1 VDTESLM
8 SNYHS
13 DNLARLEDIEGL
25 LLTAQGL
32 AFRLNDEELDEARRC
47 IRHALDEVRD
57 AKGVLIEKWRVQDL

>member
-1 VDTESLM
+1 MDTESLM

-13 DNLARLEDIEGL
+13 DTLARLEDIEGL